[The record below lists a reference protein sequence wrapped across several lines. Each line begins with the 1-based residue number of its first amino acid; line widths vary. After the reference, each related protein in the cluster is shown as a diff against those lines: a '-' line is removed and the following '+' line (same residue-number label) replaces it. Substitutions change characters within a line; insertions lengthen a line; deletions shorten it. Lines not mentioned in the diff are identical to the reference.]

1 MASELHVD
9 AIKHSGGTSAL
20 TIDSSGRVN
29 IPGYV
34 VQVSTVSD
42 FTSSETTINNT
53 STSLVNINVTRK
65 VAGSA
70 FLVRYECVI
79 VRSATSNWHYLG
91 YNIGGSN
98 IASIKAKDDNS
109 WHTMGKTFALNTGV
123 SGDVGA
129 TINFASY
136 NLNGASHND
145 QIFMPNLIVMEIA
158 Q

>member
-1 MASELHVD
+1 MSTLKVD
-9 AIKHSGGTSAL
+9 TIQGKTTAGTVIMPA
-20 TIDSSGRVN
+20 
-29 IPGYV
+29 GYV
-34 VQVSTVSD
+34 IQTVAVTD
-42 FTSSETTINNT
+42 FTSSETTLNNN
-53 STSLVNINVTRK
+53 STSLVNIDVTRK

-98 IASIKAKDDNS
+98 IAEVKTKDDNS
-109 WHTMGKTFALNTGV
+109 WHTMGKTFALNTSV

-129 TINFASY
+129 TINFASH
-136 NLNGASHND
+136 NRNGASHND
-145 QIFMPNLIVMEIA
+145 QIFMANLIIQEIA

>member
-29 IPGYV
+29 IPDYV
-34 VQVSTVSD
+34 VQIATASSLTDQSST
-42 FTSSETTINNT
+42 TTLNGNS
-53 STSLVNINVTRK
+53 STSLVNVNVTRK

-79 VRSATSNWHYLG
+79 VRGATSDWHYLG

-98 IASIKAKDDNS
+98 
-109 WHTMGKTFALNTGV
+109 
-123 SGDVGA
+123 VGR
-129 TINFASY
+129 T
-136 NLNGASHND
+136 
-145 QIFMPNLIVMEIA
+145 
-158 Q
+158 

>member
-1 MASELHVD
+1 MASILKTDKIEGVT
-9 AIKHSGGTSAL
+9 ASGT
-20 TIDSSGRVN
+20 VN
-29 IPGYV
+29 IPGHV
-34 VQVSTVSD
+34 VQTVAVTD
-42 FTSSETTINNT
+42 FTSSETTLNNN
-53 STSLVNINVTRK
+53 STSLVNIDVTRK

-79 VRSATSNWHYLG
+79 VRAATSSWHYMG

-98 IASIKAKDDNS
+98 IAEVKTKDDNS
-109 WHTMGKTFALNTGV
+109 WHTMSKTFALNTSV

-136 NLNGASHND
+136 NRNGASHND

>member
-1 MASELHVD
+1 MSNLLVQN
-9 AIKHSGGTSAL
+9 IKHTNGTSAMSL
-20 TIDSSGRVN
+20 DSGGRVN
-29 IPGYV
+29 IPGYI

-53 STSLVNINVTRK
+53 STSLVNVNVTRK
-65 VAGSA
+65 ISGSA

-79 VRSATSNWHYLG
+79 VRAATSNWHYMG

-98 IASIKAKDDNS
+98 IASIKTKDDTA
-109 WHTMGKTFALNTGV
+109 WHTMSKTFALNTSV

>member
-20 TIDSSGRVN
+20 TIDSGGRVN

-34 VQVSTVSD
+34 VQVATVSD
-42 FTSSETTINNT
+42 FTDSETTINAT
-53 STSLVNINVTRK
+53 STSLVNVNVTRK
-65 VAGSA
+65 IAGSA

-79 VRSATSNWHYLG
+79 VRPATSNWHYMG

-98 IASIKAKDDNS
+98 IASIKTKDDNS
-109 WHTMGKTFALNTGV
+109 WHTMSKTFALNTSV

-145 QIFMPNLIVMEIA
+145 QIKMPNLIVMEIA